1 MEIQKITVDKLKV
14 AKYNPRRDLK
24 PGDSEFEKLKRSI
37 EEFGYVEP
45 VIWNKR
51 TGTVVGGHQR
61 LKVMRHLGYKEV
73 DCVVLDID
81 ENKEKALNVA
91 LNKIS
96 GDWDMPLLGE
106 LIKDLSM
113 NGFDVTITGFDM
125 AEIDDYFG
133 DDKNSEVV
141 DDNFDVDK
149 AAESIVTPISKQGDV
164 WQLGRHR
171 LLVGDSTKREQ
182 VGAFMAGTKADLLIT
197 DPPYNVSYEGVAGT
211 IMNDNMEDTR
221 FRKFLVD
228 ALSSASHVMKKG
240 GSFYIWHADSE
251 GYNFR
256 GACHDIGWK
265 VRQCLIW
272 NKSALVMGRQ
282 DYQWK
287 HEPCLYGWVPG
298 DSHYWGSDRK
308 QTTILEFAKP
318 TRSELHPTM
327 KPIELFAYQI
337 MNSSKVG
344 DVVLDLFAGSG
355 TTMIACDQ
363 INRDAALVEFDEK
376 YADVIVKRYIEKCG
390 KDNVFLLRLDEKYN
404 YSDAE
409 NITVKV

>member
-1 MEIQKITVDKLKV
+1 MDIQKISVNKLKS
-14 AKYNPRRDLK
+14 AKYNPRQDLK
-24 PGDSEFEKLKRSI
+24 PGDKEFEKLKRSI

-61 LKVMRHLGYKEV
+61 LKVLKHLGHKEV

-106 LIKDLSM
+106 LMKDLSM
-113 NGFDVTITGFDM
+113 NGFDVTLTGFDM
-125 AEIDDYFG
+125 AEIDDYFN
-133 DDKNSEVV
+133 DNKNREIEE
-141 DDNFDVDK
+141 DNFDIDK
-149 AAESIVTPISKQGDV
+149 AAESIKVPISKQGDV
-164 WQLGRHR
+164 WLLGRHR

-182 VGAFMAGTKADLLIT
+182 VGAFMGDTKADLLIT

-211 IMNDNMEDTR
+211 IKNDNMEDTR

-228 ALSSASHVMKKG
+228 ALSSASSVMRKG
-240 GSFYIWHADSE
+240 ASFYIWHADSE

-256 GACHDIGWK
+256 GACHDIDWK

-287 HEPCLYGWVPG
+287 HEPCLYGWTPG
-298 DSHYWGSDRK
+298 ASHYWGSDRK

-337 MNSSKVG
+337 LNSTKVG

-355 TTMIACDQ
+355 TTMMACEQ
-363 INRDAALVEFDEK
+363 INRESRMVEFDEK
-376 YADVIVKRYIEKCG
+376 YADVIVKRYIEKYG
-390 KDNVFLLRLDEKYN
+390 NANVFLNRLSEKYP
-404 YSDAE
+404 YVEISD
-409 NITVKV
+409 K

>member
-1 MEIQKITVDKLKV
+1 
-14 AKYNPRRDLK
+14 
-24 PGDSEFEKLKRSI
+24 
-37 EEFGYVEP
+37 
-45 VIWNKR
+45 
-51 TGTVVGGHQR
+51 
-61 LKVMRHLGYKEV
+61 
-73 DCVVLDID
+73 
-81 ENKEKALNVA
+81 
-91 LNKIS
+91 
-96 GDWDMPLLGE
+96 
-106 LIKDLSM
+106 
-113 NGFDVTITGFDM
+113 
-125 AEIDDYFG
+125 
-133 DDKNSEVV
+133 
-141 DDNFDVDK
+141 
-149 AAESIVTPISKQGDV
+149 
-164 WQLGRHR
+164 
-171 LLVGDSTKREQ
+171 
-182 VGAFMAGTKADLLIT
+182 MAGTKVDLLIT

-211 IMNDNMEDTR
+211 IKNDNMEDTR

-390 KDNVFLLRLDEKYN
+390 KDNVFLLRLGEKYN

>member
-1 MEIQKITVDKLKV
+1 MDIQKISVNKLKS
-14 AKYNPRRDLK
+14 AKYNPRQDLK

-61 LKVMRHLGYKEV
+61 LKVMKHLGHKEV

-106 LIKDLSM
+106 LMKDLST
-113 NGFDVTITGFDM
+113 NGFDVTLTGFDM
-125 AEIDDYFG
+125 AEIDDYFN
-133 DDKNSEVV
+133 DDKNSEIEE
-141 DDNFDVDK
+141 DNFDIDK
-149 AAESIVTPISKQGDV
+149 AVENIKVPISKQGDV
-164 WQLGRHR
+164 WLLGKHR
-171 LLVGDSTKREQ
+171 LLVGDSTKAEQ
-182 VGAFMAGTKADLLIT
+182 VGAFMGDTKADLLIT

-211 IMNDNMEDTR
+211 IKNDSMEDTR

-228 ALSSASHVMKKG
+228 ALTSASSVMRKG
-240 GSFYIWHADSE
+240 ASFYIWHADSE

-256 GACHDIGWK
+256 GACHDIDWK

-287 HEPCLYGWVPG
+287 HEPCLYGWTPG
-298 DSHYWGSDRK
+298 ASHYWGSDRK

-337 MNSSKVG
+337 MNSTKVG
-344 DVVLDLFAGSG
+344 DIVLDLFAGSG
-355 TTMIACDQ
+355 TTMMACDQ
-363 INRDAALVEFDEK
+363 INREARMVEFDEK
-376 YADVIVKRYIEKCG
+376 YADVIVKRYIEKYG
-390 KDNVFLLRLDEKYN
+390 NANVFLHRLSEKYP
-404 YSDAE
+404 YVEISD
-409 NITVKV
+409 K